1 MTTQSQPRPLDRLY
15 SKKIRPKVMSLL
27 SRLSKP
33 KDKSLKEKLS
43 HIGRVT
49 EKKRKG

>member
-1 MTTQSQPRPLDRLY
+1 MAVQIKPRRLDPWLDRRFAQA
-15 SKKIRPKVMSLL
+15 KSLL

-33 KDKSLKEKLS
+33 KDKSLKDKLS

-49 EKKRKG
+49 EKKGKR